1 MRVPFTKMQG
11 LGNDFVLLD
20 ARAAPLGLDAAQLR
34 QLADR
39 RYGVGCDQVL
49 VIEQASMPGASVR
62 YRVFNADGSAA
73 QHCGNGVRC
82 VARYL
87 AAHDA
92 VQGDALRVQIADST
106 YELRLA
112 RDGGVQVDMGEPVFE
127 PAALPM
133 NVAVRAPRY
142 SLSHGGREWV
152 FGAVS
157 MGNPHAVFPV
167 ADLEHAP
174 VAELGSRLQDDPLFP
189 QRVNVG
195 FMQVVD
201 AGRIRLRVFE
211 RGAGETPA
219 CGTGAC
225 GAVAVGRIW
234 GELSSRVVVE
244 LTGGELVI
252 EWDGPGSRLWM
263 RGPAVTVFEGTIEL

>member
-20 ARAAPLGLDAAQLR
+20 ERAAPLGLDAARLR
-34 QLADR
+34 RLADR

-49 VIEQASMPGASVR
+49 IIDPPSVAGASVR

-82 VARYL
+82 VASYL
-87 AAHDA
+87 AAHGA
-92 VQGDALRVQIADST
+92 VQGDVLRVEIAGST
-106 YELRLA
+106 FELKLA
-112 RDGGVQVDMGEPVFE
+112 DDGTVTVDMGVPDFE
-127 PAALPM
+127 PAALPLC
-133 NVAVRAPRY
+133 VSARAPRY
-142 SLSHGGREWV
+142 SLAHAGRDWV

-167 ADLEHAP
+167 ADVEEAP
-174 VAELGSRLQDDPLFP
+174 VAALGSRLQDDPLFP

-201 AGRIRLRVFE
+201 TGRIRLRVFE

-225 GAVAVGRIW
+225 AAVAVGRLW

-244 LTGGELVI
+244 LRGGELVI
-252 EWDGPGSRLWM
+252 DWDGPGSRLWM

>member
-20 ARAAPLGLDAAQLR
+20 ERAAPLGLDAEQLR
-34 QLADR
+34 RLADR

-49 VIEQASMPGASVR
+49 LIDRPSLAGASVR

-82 VARYL
+82 VASYL
-87 AAHDA
+87 AAHNA
-92 VQGDALRVQIADST
+92 VRGNELRVEIAGST
-106 YELRLA
+106 YELKLA
-112 RDGGVQVDMGEPVFE
+112 DDGNVTVDMGEPDFE

-133 NVAVRAPRY
+133 NVATRAPRY
-142 SLSHGGREWV
+142 SVRHAGRDWA

-167 ADLEHAP
+167 TDLDHAP

-201 AGRIRLRVFE
+201 GGRIRLRVFE

-225 GAVAVGRIW
+225 GAVAVGRLW

-263 RGPAVTVFEGTIEL
+263 RGSAVTVFEGTIEL